1 MPACT
6 LLLWLC
12 FTKHEATRNTL
23 LKRRVRDAYHVAGRS
38 RKQRS
43 WSDRLH
49 DEASEKRASQQQLAA
64 QSALQLKLAEE
75 ESVLSEREASAR
87 GRSLRKLAR
96 HPNLDLT
103 QHSPCGPTS

>member
-1 MPACT
+1 M
-6 LLLWLC
+6 LH
-12 FTKHEATRNTL
+12 KTRRHAEHAF
-23 LKRRVRDAYHVAGRS
+23 KKKRVRDAYHVAGRS

-96 HPNLDLT
+96 HPNLDLA